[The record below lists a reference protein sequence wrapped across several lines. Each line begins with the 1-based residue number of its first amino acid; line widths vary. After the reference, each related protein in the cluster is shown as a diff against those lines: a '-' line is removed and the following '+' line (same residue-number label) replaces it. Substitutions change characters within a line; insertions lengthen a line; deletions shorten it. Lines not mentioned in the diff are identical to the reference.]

1 MSDATY
7 AHRDAKR
14 WAYRRLPSS
23 LPQVYPGGYQPI
35 ETTGEDDFG
44 VTIGLRGDHL
54 AGWHWD
60 LSTTYGGDHEG
71 LGLYDTAN
79 LGLYAATGATPQKV
93 RLGSYGNSQSTTNL
107 DLRRA
112 VSLGLA
118 SPLNIALGGEYR
130 HETYAI
136 DAGEVASYAYGGTQG
151 YQGFSPDNR
160 TRARRD
166 VAAAYLDLSAELL
179 PHWQV
184 DLAGRYEHYSDV
196 GDTET
201 GKISTRYDATPG
213 WRFVER

>member
-1 MSDATY
+1 MLSGQHPRGGWPQRGLQEAYGDATY

-23 LPQVYPGGYQPI
+23 LPLAYPGGYQPI
-35 ETTGEDDFG
+35 ETIGEDNFG
-44 VTIGLRGDHL
+44 VTIGLRGDRL

-71 LGLYDTAN
+71 LGLYDTPN
-79 LGLYAATGATPQKV
+79 LGLYAATGTTPQKV

-130 HETYAI
+130 DETYAI
-136 DAGEVASYAYGGTQG
+136 AAGEAASYG
-151 YQGFSPDNR
+151 Y
-160 TRARRD
+160 
-166 VAAAYLDLSAELL
+166 
-179 PHWQV
+179 
-184 DLAGRYEHYSDV
+184 
-196 GDTET
+196 GDT
-201 GKISTRYDATPG
+201 
-213 WRFVER
+213 